1 MRRTKNA
8 FTLVELLVVIA
19 IIGILAALLL
29 SALAKTKVKAL
40 QTQCLNNLKQI
51 SLAIQ
56 LYADDNNGGILP
68 GPLVRMVPAGY
79 TNNNVRQIL
88 PIFIWHYL
96 ALPDPATQPALD
108 TAWPII
114 TCPAQIAVPIP
125 DVTSPGA
132 RVTYCT
138 KGRINL
144 DDQSSRPFGYP
155 SNTIP
160 PIPGAPYAPFSMLKI
175 SNYTNSPSAVY
186 VLRDVDMEVDTDTS
200 IFWTT
205 EISPQAVH
213 GNDLRNIIY
222 FDWHAEAIHGT
233 NGLE

>member
-1 MRRTKNA
+1 MRPTKNA
-8 FTLVELLVVIA
+8 FTLLELLVVIA

-29 SALAKTKVKAL
+29 SALAKAKSKSL

-56 LYADDNNGGILP
+56 LYADDNNSILP
-68 GPLVRMVPAGY
+68 GPVLRMVPAGY
-79 TNNNVRQIL
+79 TNNNVRKIL

-96 ALPDPATQPALD
+96 ALPDPATQETLA

-114 TCPAQIAVPIP
+114 ACPAQIAVSIP

-132 RVTYCT
+132 RVTYST

-144 DDQSSRPFGYP
+144 DDQTSRPFGYP
-155 SNTIP
+155 SNTVP
-160 PIPGAPYAPFSMLKI
+160 PVEGAPYMPFSMLRI
-175 SNYTNSPSAVY
+175 STYTNSLSAVY

-200 IFWTT
+200 VFWHN